1 MDLLDII
8 GLICAAALYLY
19 VGYALLFPE
28 RF

>member
-1 MDLLDII
+1 MDTLDII
-8 GLICAAALYLY
+8 GLAFAVGLYLY